1 MLEATRLSNKHNP
14 VEAKYSAYDGEL
26 LAVYKAIKRF
36 RYFIEGRCFRIFTD
50 HKPLVTTFV
59 NNKQS
64 YTPRQLPYMDYIGQF
79 TTDIR
84 HIKGTNNTPADAVSR
99 SIYAVASLTV
109 DYAVIVADQ
118 VSDAGLQRL
127 KDNPSLVMKKV

>member
-1 MLEATRLSNKHNP
+1 
-14 VEAKYSAYDGEL
+14 
-26 LAVYKAIKRF
+26 
-36 RYFIEGRCFRIFTD
+36 
-50 HKPLVTTFV
+50 
-59 NNKQS
+59 
-64 YTPRQLPYMDYIGQF
+64 MDYIGQF